1 MAFQYIPLVRQA
13 VELRNTAADAQAK
26 ADANE
31 ANLYFTAMMAGI
43 DLPEDEAESGPE
55 NSMEVDSD
63 D

>member
-1 MAFQYIPLVRQA
+1 
-13 VELRNTAADAQAK
+13 
-26 ADANE
+26 
-31 ANLYFTAMMAGI
+31 MMAGI